1 MASLYERDY
10 LQLTKEEMTEK
21 TEVIEKNTI
30 NRGKFKIHNSTMY
43 FEFPKAVRHNE
54 SLFPNNYMDYVD
66 LYDYEKMKALN
77 EIYFNSLEND
87 DATELSIKNEIVKNK
102 LYHVIGSI
110 LKGGQF
116 HFGHHNLYI
125 FPEFQL
131 GSSYVADYLLVG
143 LASGGHQFVFVEMEH
158 PTKNIVLGDVNF
170 GEAIRKGINQVN
182 DWKIWLDSN
191 FSMLSEIFKKATN
204 KSLPEEF
211 YKYDSSRIHFCV
223 VAGRRKHFYKKTYW
237 LKRNEMKQT
246 GIRIFHYDNLYDFAM
261 ELITKNHGYL
271 SY

>member
-1 MASLYERDY
+1 M
-10 LQLTKEEMTEK
+10 
-21 TEVIEKNTI
+21 II
-30 NRGKFKIHNSTMY
+30 
-43 FEFPKAVRHNE
+43 
-54 SLFPNNYMDYVD
+54 
-66 LYDYEKMKALN
+66 
-77 EIYFNSLEND
+77 
-87 DATELSIKNEIVKNK
+87 
-102 LYHVIGSI
+102 
-110 LKGGQF
+110 
-116 HFGHHNLYI
+116 
-125 FPEFQL
+125 
-131 GSSYVADYLLVG
+131 SSYVADYLLVG

-158 PTKNIVLGDVNF
+158 PTKNIVLGDGNF

-261 ELITKNHGYL
+261 ELTTKNHGYL